1 MIHEFDKI
9 DEVAVDA
16 NDNKKLHLFIF
27 DHMEWGDI
35 QAHLAIL
42 QMKIENYIIFIQQ
55 KGYFEPMNCKEDFES
70 FEITVYFAYLPPKNA
85 VKFQQKYQKRLNR
98 KKYPITLKFEF
109 HPMEENHEMD
119 NE

>member
-16 NDNKKLHLFIF
+16 YDNKKLHLFIF
-27 DHMEWGDI
+27 DHMEWRDI

-55 KGYFEPMNCKEDFES
+55 RGYFQPMCCTEDFES
-70 FEITVYFAYLPPKNA
+70 FEIIIYSAYLPPKNA
-85 VKFQQKYQKRLNR
+85 VIFQQKYQKQLNR

-109 HPMEENHEMD
+109 HPIEERYGMG

>member
-16 NDNKKLHLFIF
+16 YDNKKLHMFIF
-27 DHMEWGDI
+27 DHMEWSNI

-55 KGYFEPMNCKEDFES
+55 KGYLQAMDCTRDFER
-70 FEITVYFAYLPPKNA
+70 FEITIYSAYLPPKKAMN
-85 VKFQQKYQKRLNR
+85 FQQKYQKQLNR

-109 HPMEENHEMD
+109 HPMK
-119 NE
+119 